1 MGISHLFQQSLN
13 AHGLKDLES
22 SIAALNSLLCSSFVV
37 GWDMLLVEEAS
48 ILEGHKAVCLDYNNF
63 QVAVQFQSTFI

>member
-13 AHGLKDLES
+13 AHDLQDLES
-22 SIAALNSLLCSSFVV
+22 SIAALSSLSCSSFVV
-37 GWDMLLVEEAS
+37 WWDVLLVEEAS

-63 QVAVQFQSTFI
+63 QVAVPFQSAFI